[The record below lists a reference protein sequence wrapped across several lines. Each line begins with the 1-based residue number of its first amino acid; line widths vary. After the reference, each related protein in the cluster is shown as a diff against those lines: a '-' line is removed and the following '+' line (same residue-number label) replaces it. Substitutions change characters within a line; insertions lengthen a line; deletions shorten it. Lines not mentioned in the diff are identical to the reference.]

1 MTLPQLLSAD
11 LATLRHHALVFDTTL
26 AGALSAKWSEHG
38 NTNCVPMPMT
48 LTDGR
53 LMLCADVLTEV
64 GPGGLLEGMWAAA
77 DKAVLAQEVEV
88 MPMAEV
94 VALLPAEPSPV

>member
-1 MTLPQLLSAD
+1 
-11 LATLRHHALVFDTTL
+11 
-26 AGALSAKWSEHG
+26 
-38 NTNCVPMPMT
+38 
-48 LTDGR
+48 
-53 LMLCADVLTEV
+53 
-64 GPGGLLEGMWAAA
+64 MWAAA